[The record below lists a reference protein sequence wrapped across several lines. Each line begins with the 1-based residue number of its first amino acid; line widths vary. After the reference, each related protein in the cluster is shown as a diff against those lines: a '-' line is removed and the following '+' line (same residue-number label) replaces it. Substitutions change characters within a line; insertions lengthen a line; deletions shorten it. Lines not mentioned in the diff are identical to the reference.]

1 MQLPDLTDILKMRPL
16 PRNSLQGEENETDSN
31 EEDDDE
37 EQDNDEDDEEEQDS
51 DEEDVEQENEEMN
64 DDNVEQDV
72 TAFTFVV
79 EHLVGAIIG
88 KKMWNKGKYK
98 ELVSEAFTASDEAFL
113 YVILTNS
120 YDMWK
125 GANGSRVGAGTLT
138 RDGTNKKYCGWTKQ
152 GIKMYN
158 EMLKKVKENRE
169 AVGAKELEVTVRD
182 AIKGRNPNAVNNAI
196 LDQARRRRQ
205 KRRRRQGDG
214 HNSDGNDSDESI
226 EAEND
231 LSDAYEE
238 V

>member
-1 MQLPDLTDILKMRPL
+1 MQLPDLKDILKMRPL
-16 PRNSLQGEENETDSN
+16 PRNTLHGEGNET
-31 EEDDDE
+31 DDDE
-37 EQDNDEDDEEEQDS
+37 EQDNDE
-51 DEEDVEQENEEMN
+51 QENEEMN
-64 DDNVEQDV
+64 DENVEQDV

-79 EHLVGAIIG
+79 EHLVGAIVG
-88 KKMWNKGKYK
+88 KTMWNRCKHK

-125 GANGSRVGAGTLT
+125 SANGSRVGAGTLT

-169 AVGAKELEVTVRD
+169 AAGAKELEVMVRD
-182 AIKGRNPNAVNNAI
+182 AIKGRNPNTVNNAI

-205 KRRRRQGDG
+205 KRRRRQGEPRQGDG
-214 HNSDGNDSDESI
+214 HNSNGNDSDESI